1 MAQEAH
7 TQPRQA
13 RMVAV
18 QDDNG
23 FHICSRFLK
32 EYDNEGHAVFED
44 DGRILMSYGVYEVA
58 IQDLESC
65 LEFARAMREKAI
77 QDKQALTSTLEPAP
91 KDEHVKD
98 KA

>member
-1 MAQEAH
+1 MADEEN

-23 FHICSRFLK
+23 FHVCSRFLK
-32 EYDNEGHAVFED
+32 EYDAEGRAVFED

-65 LEFARAMREKAI
+65 LEFARAMRDKAI
-77 QDKQALTSTLEPAP
+77 QDKQAQTSTLEPPP
-91 KDEHVKD
+91 KDKRVKD